1 MPGFTEVIDLVY
13 SATIKADSVS
23 PEGYRITT
31 YEATYW
37 RGIHSEMM
45 TPRAMARNSAST
57 RAIPSSTQILNLLE
71 NPFVPEKFGINQPGM
86 QAIIH
91 LDGLKHEEAVAIWLS
106 GRDRAVT
113 TTIELLLGRREASAL
128 LEYDPT
134 REHVPGDV
142 LLAMYDE
149 IHKKLPKSF
158 DAIDLSETTFLNVH
172 KQLASRDLEPYMFHT
187 AVITMTEDE
196 NFYALRI
203 HPDAQGEINKIAQ
216 LMRDARDAS
225 TPRAL
230 DYGEYHLP
238 YVEEGEFDNVFDGIR
253 SSSARAAAASYG
265 RQNAKNPEKEFERY
279 NDLKCSGHMSPLEH
293 QARPFSK
300 NEWRVRHD
308 SAATAES
315 FKHSSDVAPL
325 EIAQIQNAL
334 QFSGNFRGWR
344 MHRKD
349 IVHEDNFGAL
359 VVA

>member
-1 MPGFTEVIDLVY
+1 
-13 SATIKADSVS
+13 
-23 PEGYRITT
+23 
-31 YEATYW
+31 
-37 RGIHSEMM
+37 MM
-45 TPRAMARNSAST
+45 TPRMMSRNSAST

-71 NPFVPEKFGINQPGM
+71 NPFVPDKFGINQKGM
-86 QAIIH
+86 QALIH

-113 TTIELLLGRREASAL
+113 TTIELLMGRKEASAL

-134 REHVPGDV
+134 REYVPGDV

-158 DAIDLSETTFLNVH
+158 DDIDLSETTLLNVH

-187 AVITMTEDE
+187 AVITMTEDA

-216 LMRDARDAS
+216 LMRNVRDAS

-238 YVEEGEFDNVFDGIR
+238 YVEDGEFDNVFDSIR
-253 SSSARAAAASYG
+253 SSAARAAAASYG
-265 RQNAKNPEKEFERY
+265 RQNAKNPDKEFTRY
-279 NDLKCSGHMSPLEH
+279 GELRSGGHMSPLEH

-300 NEWRVRHD
+300 NEWLVRNS
-308 SAATAES
+308 SAATAGS
-315 FKHSSDVAPL
+315 FERSSDIAPQDV
-325 EIAQIQNAL
+325 AQIQEAL

-359 VVA
+359 VAT